1 MRTTQASNQGQSGV
15 SPIFF
20 LKLLL
25 DALEVF
31 DQQILARE
39 LVVVAEVVDA
49 LMILQPQSVE
59 MIRHPLL
66 VRPNEIEVLQATS
79 GGGKIETGPM
89 AITHHVAVSLHP
101 IWAIL

>member
-1 MRTTQASNQGQSGV
+1 MSNQSQSGV

-25 DALEVF
+25 DALQVL
-31 DQQILARE
+31 DQQVLACE

-79 GGGKIETGPM
+79 GGEKIETRPM
-89 AITHHVAVSLHP
+89 TITHHVAVSLHP